1 MSARSSGLGLAIAL
15 ALLVLGACTQGRPSV
30 DERVPAPELGRLP
43 GSPEPPP
50 PSPPPKRDDPRPS
63 AGEAALERPT
73 DVRGPLRE
81 LDYRTSGCYGR
92 CPVQRLVI
100 RPSGEFLYIG
110 ERHTKRAG
118 VYVGRADEELTARLF
133 AAAVEPPFDR
143 GAEYASE
150 FSDQSTTTIASVD
163 GRDRV
168 FVSDYGFVAPE
179 AVQAVEQDF
188 EELIAAIPTA
198 SPSERPKKIDF
209 DHFVQSS
216 PSPSCR
222 RYGDAIRERCVALDE
237 GRMATRSC
245 VYHGAIAAELDEL
258 RYTFDGEALEA
269 GCAFALDSVQT
280 DRAGLD
286 EADPRATKRL
296 GAESKAKCVEFLAI
310 LFREDGDPGYPDE
323 VSRNRG
329 GACEF
334 ILGT

>member
-1 MSARSSGLGLAIAL
+1 MSARSSLAVAL
-15 ALLVLGACTQGRPSV
+15 ALLVFGACTEGRSSV
-30 DERVPAPELGRLP
+30 DEQVPAPELGRSP

-50 PSPPPKRDDPRPS
+50 PPPPKRDDPRPS
-63 AGEAALERPT
+63 EGGATLDRPA

-92 CPVQRLVI
+92 CPVQRLVL

-133 AAAVEPPFDR
+133 AAAGEPPFDR

-150 FSDQSTTTIASVD
+150 FSDQSATTIGSVD

-168 FVSDYGFVAPE
+168 VVSDYGFVAPE
-179 AVQAVEQDF
+179 AVKAVEQDF
-188 EELIAAIPTA
+188 EELIAAIPNA
-198 SPSERPKKIDF
+198 SPSERPKEIDF

-222 RYGDAIRERCVALDE
+222 RYGDAIRERCVALGE
-237 GRMATRSC
+237 GRTATRGC
-245 VYHGAIAAELDEL
+245 VYHGAIAAELDDL

-269 GCAFALDSVQT
+269 GCAFALDSVEA

-286 EADPRATKRL
+286 EADPRAVKHL
-296 GAESKAKCVEFLAI
+296 DAEMKAKCAEFLAI
-310 LFREDGDPGYPDE
+310 VFREQGDPDYPDE
-323 VSRNRG
+323 VSPNRG
-329 GACEF
+329 GLCES